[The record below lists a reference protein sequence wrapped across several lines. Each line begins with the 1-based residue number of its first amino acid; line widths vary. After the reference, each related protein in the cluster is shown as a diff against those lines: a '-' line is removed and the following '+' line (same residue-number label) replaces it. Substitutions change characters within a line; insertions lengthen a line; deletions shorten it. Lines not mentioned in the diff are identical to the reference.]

1 LDGIHDLGGKYG
13 FGAIAREIDEPA
25 FHERWEAKVFAVML
39 AAGGAG
45 AYRNSDQ
52 FRHAIERIDPVAYL
66 THSYYGRWLGGME
79 TLLVEAGLLDSDELQ
94 RRTVAA
100 GGDPNALVAA
110 RPSPSA
116 DVVDYDNADGS
127 SVRSAPKPP
136 RFQVG
141 DAVRTR
147 AVPSKGHTRL
157 PAYARGC
164 RGVIGAWHA
173 GWILPD
179 SNAHGRGEDPQH
191 LYTVGFAGEDLWGE
205 ETEPGVT
212 VNLDLF
218 EPYLVAL

>member
-13 FGAIAREIDEPA
+13 FGAITREIDEPP
-25 FHERWEAKVFAVML
+25 FHERWEAKVFAIML
-39 AAGGAG
+39 AAGRAG

-52 FRHAIERIDPVAYL
+52 FRHAIERIDPIAYL
-66 THSYYGRWLGGME
+66 THSYYGRWLGGIE

-94 RRTVAA
+94 RRTLAA

-110 RPSPSA
+110 RPSRSA
-116 DVVDYDNADGS
+116 DVVGYDNADGS

-179 SNAHGRGEDPQH
+179 SNAHGHGEDPQH

-205 ETEPGVT
+205 ESEPGVT
-212 VNLDLF
+212 VNIDLF